1 MATNLFFNNF
11 GHYGQQNLL
20 EDLIIE
26 SIKIYGFDCFYIP
39 RTLIKEDDLFG
50 EDVLSKFDNAYELE
64 MYIKNVE
71 GFEGEGDFLSKFNV
85 EIRDEITFT
94 ISKRRFGDE
103 MIAKDMIAQEDGD
116 EATRP
121 LEGDLI
127 YLPLTGGLFEIKFV
141 EDESVFYQMGELAM
155 YDLKCELFEYSHE
168 ELDTGIAVID
178 DIQTT
183 HSTIMQDFS
192 ILDEAGNVLV
202 FETGDAMVA
211 EDYRIDSI
219 VTTANNEYIQTETT
233 SSGSLGAFLDFS
245 EQNPFSEGS
254 DW

>member
-1 MATNLFFNNF
+1 MSTNLFFNNF
-11 GHYGQQNLL
+11 GHLGQQTLI

-26 SIKIYGFDCFYIP
+26 SIKIYGFDCFYLP

-50 EDVLSKFDNAYELE
+50 EDVLSKFDDAYELE

-94 ISKRRFGDE
+94 ISKKRFTEEVNGFL
-103 MIAKDMIAQEDGD
+103 ITQEDGS
-116 EATRP
+116 ESTRP

-141 EDESVFYQMGELAM
+141 EDESVFYQMGELVM
-155 YDLKCELFEYSHE
+155 FDLKCELFEYSHE
-168 ELDTGIAVID
+168 ELDTGIDVID
-178 DIQTT
+178 GIQTT
-183 HSTIMQDFS
+183 HSTVMQDFS
-192 ILDEAGNVLV
+192 ILDEASNVLV

-219 VTTANNEYIQTETT
+219 ATTANNEYIQTETT

>member
-1 MATNLFFNNF
+1 MPTNLFFNNF
-11 GHYGQQNLL
+11 GHYGQQTLL

-26 SIKIYGFDCFYIP
+26 SIKMYGHDVYYIP
-39 RTLIKEDDLFG
+39 RTLVKEDNLFG
-50 EDVLSKFDNAYELE
+50 EDVLSKFDDYFQLE
-64 MYIKNVE
+64 IYIKNVE

-85 EIRDEITFT
+85 EIRDEMTFT
-94 ISKRRFGDE
+94 LSKRRFTEEVNGSL
-103 MIAKDMIAQEDGD
+103 ITQEDGS
-116 EATRP
+116 ESTRP

-127 YLPLTGGLFEIKFV
+127 YLPFTGGLFEIKFV
-141 EDESVFYQMGELAM
+141 EDESVFYQMGNLAM

-168 ELDTGIAVID
+168 ELDTGIPAID
-178 DIQTT
+178 NIQTI
-183 HSTIMQDFS
+183 HSTVMQDFS
-192 ILDEAGNVLV
+192 ILDEASNVLV

-219 VTTANNEYIQTETT
+219 ATTANNEYIQTETT